1 MRKIRIFLAVLVLV
15 LGIAPMTAAAEE
27 DAQSAGCLTLQAR
40 QALQEDYGGT
50 AEAAILYE
58 MDSQTLVCAI
68 APDRKINPTG
78 LVKIMT
84 TLVALE
90 EGTLDD
96 TVTVK
101 QSVLNAVSASA
112 KRLGLKSG
120 DVLTVRDLLYCVMLQ
135 SANDAA
141 VVLADHIAGSQA
153 DFVAKMNARAATLG
167 CTNTFFA
174 DVNGLDDANQYS
186 TARDLAKILAA
197 AMENPTFVEI
207 FTAVNHWLPN
217 TVSCTQELTTN
228 NAMCREG
235 HSAYDARV
243 LGGRP
248 AAATSS
254 DRSFA
259 CVASNE
265 KGRYLC
271 VLISVTD
278 KSSSYAGT
286 FRETSKLL
294 DVGFHGYALQ
304 QVLDSEQPYCLYT
317 VANGENSV
325 VVSSEKAVYALLP
338 VDFDREMLRFRDV
351 ADTQALVAP
360 LRAGTPVAK
369 LQVFYGEIVVT
380 EVSLLARHDVAVLGT
395 TIRPSDTTQTGLFGR
410 VLKWALIALAV
421 TAVVA
426 SLGLLT
432 IRQVNILRYR
442 KKHNDRRSGKRE
454 EHEK

>member
-1 MRKIRIFLAVLVLV
+1 MRKIRFFLAVLVLM
-15 LGIAPMTAAAEE
+15 LGIAPVTAAAET
-27 DAQSAGCLTLQAR
+27 AQSARCLTLQAQ
-40 QALQEDYGGT
+40 QALQGDYGGT

-58 MDSQTLVCAI
+58 MDSQTLVCAVS
-68 APDRKINPTG
+68 PDQKINPTG

-90 EGTLDD
+90 EGTADD

-101 QSVLNAVSASA
+101 QSVLNAVASSA

-120 DVLTVRDLLYCVMLQ
+120 DTLTVRDLLYCVMLQ

-141 VVLADHIAGSQA
+141 VVLADHIAHSQA
-153 DFVAKMNARAATLG
+153 DFVAKMNARAASIG
-167 CTNTFFA
+167 CTNTLFT

-197 AMENPTFVEI
+197 AMENADFVEI
-207 FTAVNHWLPN
+207 FTAVGYQLPS
-217 TVSCTQELTTN
+217 TVSCTRELTTN
-228 NAMCREG
+228 NGMCREG
-235 HSAYDARV
+235 HSAYDVRV

-248 AAATSS
+248 AAASSS

-259 CVASNE
+259 CVASSE
-265 KGRYLC
+265 SGRYLC

-278 KSSSYAGT
+278 KSSAYAGT
-286 FRETSKLL
+286 FREASKLL
-294 DVGFHGYALQ
+294 DVGFNGYALQ
-304 QVLDSEQPYCLYT
+304 QVLDSEQPYCLYK

-338 VDFDREMLRFRDV
+338 VDFDREMLQFRDV

-360 LRAGTPVAK
+360 LSAGTPVAK
-369 LQVFYGEIVVT
+369 LQVLYGQIVVT

-395 TIRPSDTTQTGLFGR
+395 TIRPTDTTQTGIFGR
-410 VLKWALIALAV
+410 ILKWGLIALAV
-421 TAVVA
+421 TAVVVP
-426 SLGLLT
+426 LGLLT
-432 IRQVNILRYR
+432 IRQVNIMRYR